1 MKNRHEELGYCAG
14 WFAAFGLASVFFVA
28 VVWQSPNLQAVACAK
43 DETGCFREWLSAT
56 GSWAA
61 LIAAIPAAWFVF
73 KQVEL
78 QRMLGKDTLWVSIK
92 RDQVA
97 AADLRGVSSRLLSE
111 VRGYERKD
119 GMKYVGPEE
128 LRKQIQS
135 VRDVIAGDDFAWLEK
150 NIAHMWRVNAK
161 KAVADIDQYLSNFGS
176 DIDVSPPKH
185 VEAIVYFAFNLC
197 IASARAYLEDC
208 IEVLDKE
215 LIFYKKMLERYA

>member
-1 MKNRHEELGYCAG
+1 MLKKNDFGYWLGWC
-14 WFAAFGLASVFFVA
+14 FAFGMMGLFFISLLLHLDAGRNVFCTPDE
-28 VVWQSPNLQAVACAK
+28 QKCA
-43 DETGCFREWLSAT
+43 REWLSAL
-56 GSWAA
+56 GGWAA

-97 AADLRGVSSRLLSE
+97 AADLRGVSSRLLAD
-111 VRGYERKD
+111 VRRYERKD
-119 GMKYVGPEE
+119 GMKYAGPEE

-135 VRDVIAGDDFAWLEK
+135 VRDAIAGDDFAWLEK

-161 KAVADIDQYLSNFGS
+161 KAVADIDQYLDNFGP

-215 LIFYKKMLERYA
+215 LVFYKKMLERYV

>member
-1 MKNRHEELGYCAG
+1 MLKKNDFGYWLGWCL
-14 WFAAFGLASVFFVA
+14 AFGMMGLFFTSLLLHLDAGRNVFCTPDE
-28 VVWQSPNLQAVACAK
+28 QKCA
-43 DETGCFREWLSAT
+43 REWLSAL
-56 GSWAA
+56 GGWAA

-97 AADLRGVSSRLLSE
+97 AADLRGVSSRLLAD
-111 VRGYERKD
+111 VRQYERKD
-119 GMKYVGPEE
+119 GMKYAGPEE

-135 VRDVIAGDDFAWLEK
+135 VRDAIAGDDFAWLEK

-161 KAVADIDQYLSNFGS
+161 KAVADIDQYLNNFGP

-215 LIFYKKMLERYA
+215 LVFYKKMLERYA